1 MSYSSRPQ
9 LDSGAL
15 VAALLLARLNLQ
27 NRATC
32 YLFKQRFRIDRG
44 LDNYQGLQN
53 GDIKVLAGTSIGS
66 MKGNSN
72 DKQPMQIVQMDQ
84 AR

>member
-1 MSYSSRPQ
+1 MSYSIRPQ

-32 YLFKQRFRIDRG
+32 YLFNSD
-44 LDNYQGLQN
+44 LELTEVLTT
-53 GDIKVLAGTSIGS
+53 IKGYKMEVFKYL
-66 MKGNSN
+66 
-72 DKQPMQIVQMDQ
+72 
-84 AR
+84 